1 MRWGLLAA
9 GLGAYAIGLI
19 VTAPATLGDA
29 ILQSRSGSRL
39 RLAEAQGTLWSG
51 AGQFEIR
58 DAGGRI
64 GIANRLAWRVL
75 PESFLRG
82 RLVYA
87 VELDHATRSFPV
99 TISLS
104 TIEIAAAE
112 INLPATV
119 LGIAVP
125 RLAPLGLSGDVVL
138 HVARLSIGRSG
149 VSGAATLQWR
159 AAGSALT
166 PVWPLGDY
174 EVRFEGVGT
183 AVHGRLRT
191 LQGPLQLDGK
201 GSWVNGDNPVFD
213 ATARILPQHQE
224 KLAPLL
230 RLVAIERGAGTFA
243 LQFK

>member
-1 MRWGLLAA
+1 MRRGLLAA

-29 ILQSRSGSRL
+29 ILQSTSGSRL

-64 GIANRLAWRVL
+64 GIANRLAWRVS
-75 PESFLRG
+75 PDSFLRG
-82 RLVYA
+82 RLVVE
-87 VELDHATRSFPV
+87 VELDNSARRFPV
-99 TISLS
+99 AISLS
-104 TIEIAAAE
+104 TIEIDAAE
-112 INLPATV
+112 IHLPATV
-119 LGIAVP
+119 LGVAVP
-125 RLAPLGLSGDVVL
+125 GLAPLRLSGDVVL

-149 VSGAATLQWR
+149 VRGAATLRWR

-174 EVRFEGVGT
+174 EVLFEGDGT

-191 LQGPLQLDGK
+191 LRGPLQLDGK
-201 GSWVNGDNPVFD
+201 GSWVNGDNPAFD
-213 ATARILPQHQE
+213 ATARIPPQHQE

-230 RLVAIERGAGTFA
+230 RLVAIERGTGTFA
-243 LQFK
+243 LQSK